1 MIRQKILQLNDIL
14 NNMTSAQTALLA
26 LKDGNTT
33 LYGGDIVLYMLLEY
47 GARYMICDSVVNFLY
62 KWGAYNDYKLPDFI
76 KAYNALYN
84 TSYNPLDN
92 YAMHESFIDLTNH
105 GETDRTRSTSE
116 EHNTVTTAN
125 NYDYTQTTAA
135 SSEDTPTTKNYTTTY
150 DNDSTGRLASY
161 STTEGATTVNTAAD
175 IDNNY
180 TTVTDDLTI
189 INSETHTPTS
199 MTIGDTTYTA
209 DNIVS
214 HELDRSGIIGTV
226 TSQDMIKQEI
236 EVRAKSL
243 LYDYIYNFI
252 ERYTF
257 YAQGGECYDYSSL

>member
-1 MIRQKILQLNDIL
+1 MKQKILQLNDIL
-14 NNMTSAQTALLA
+14 SHLTSAQTALLA

-33 LYGGDIVLYMLLEY
+33 LYTGDIVTYMLNEY
-47 GARYMICDSVVNFLY
+47 SARYIICDDVTNFLY
-62 KWGAYNDYKLPDFI
+62 KWLSYCDYKLPDFI

-84 TSYNPLDN
+84 VSYNPLDN
-92 YAMHESFIDLTNH
+92 YAMHESYIDLTNH
-105 GETDRTRSTSE
+105 GETDRTRSTDAD
-116 EHNTVTTAN
+116 HNTVTTAN

-135 SSEDTPTTKNYTTTY
+135 DDTDKPTTKQYSTTY
-150 DNDSTGRLASY
+150 DDDTTGRLAAY
-161 STTEGATTVNTAAD
+161 STTEGKTTVNTAAD
-175 IDNNY
+175 SDDNF

-189 INSETHTPTS
+189 INSETHTPTT
-199 MTIGDTTYTA
+199 MTVGDTTYTA

-214 HELDRSGIIGTV
+214 HELDRSGNIGTV
-226 TSQDMIKQEI
+226 TSQDMIRQEI

-257 YAQGGECYDYSSL
+257 YAQGGECYDYTSI